1 MANLNIAIQIAA
13 QDKASG
19 PIGRIRG
26 ALGQLGNAGRS
37 AASGLLRLGETAA
50 LGGLAAIGAGLAA
63 TATAGFSLNNSM
75 EQATAKINAF
85 TKDGAKT
92 ADILEMV
99 QERAAKTPFA
109 FNEMANA
116 AAGLIPSANQAGVE
130 LESLIQDAEILAASN
145 PAEGLEGAAFALREA
160 VSGDF
165 TSIIERFNLP
175 RSYINQLKEEGVPAL
190 EIVRKAMQEMGYD
203 TELVS
208 NLANTAQGRWSTFAD
223 TLQNLASKITQPIFD
238 RASTGLGALNDL
250 LDQNAPKLEALATI
264 MGGALA
270 DGLTRFEQFLIE
282 VGPKIEEFG
291 AGMGERLP
299 AKIDQFITRLDEQT
313 GRIETSLGRI
323 GTALG
328 FDEDINE
335 VNVAMATLSAIM
347 TVALF
352 PVQQLADALLGI
364 AYALEK
370 VSEAWEIS
378 KGLFD
383 QIQQI
388 NDLTGGSITEG
399 MSTAAM
405 VLTPGGLAQ
414 SQATQLTGVDF
425 GSQLA
430 PYFAELA
437 NAILAQPPI
446 QVQATIDGAQVAN
459 VITPRVSQSVGQQIA
474 RQQRSGGVQR

>member
-26 ALGQLGNAGRS
+26 ALGQLGNAGHS
-37 AASGLLRLGETAA
+37 AASGLLRLGEAAA
-50 LGGLAAIGAGLAA
+50 LGGLAALGAGLAA

-85 TKDGAKT
+85 TKDGAVT

-116 AAGLIPSANQAGVE
+116 AAGLIPAANQAGQS

-175 RSYINQLKEEGVPAL
+175 RSYINQLKDEGVPAL

-208 NLANTAQGRWSTFAD
+208 NLANTAQGRWSTFTD

-238 RASTGLGALNDL
+238 RASSGLGTLNNL
-250 LDQNAPKLEALATI
+250 FDQNAPKLEAFATA

-270 DGLTRFEQFLIE
+270 DSLTRFEQFLIE

-291 AGMGERLP
+291 VGMAENLP
-299 AKIDQFITRLDEQT
+299 SKIDQFITRLDEQT

-335 VNVAMATLSAIM
+335 VNVAMGTLNTIM

-352 PVQQLADALLGI
+352 PVQQLSDALLGV
-364 AYALEK
+364 AYALEQI
-370 VSEAWEIS
+370 SAAWEIS
-378 KGLFD
+378 RGIFD
-383 QIQQI
+383 QLQQI
-388 NDLTGGSITEG
+388 NELTGGGLTDIG
-399 MSTAAM
+399 GNAAAA
-405 VLTPGGLAQ
+405 LTPGGGA
-414 SQATQLTGVDF
+414 LTTAFTG
-425 GSQLA
+425 GQNIGQELA
-430 PYFAELA
+430 PYFADLTA
-437 NAILAQPPI
+437 AILTQPPV
-446 QVQATIDGAQVAN
+446 QVEATIDGQQVAGA
-459 VITPRVSQSVGQQIA
+459 IMPRVNQAIGEQVARSQRA
-474 RQQRSGGVQR
+474 GGVIR